1 MIFLHCGLSCLPR
14 YVVEDI
20 RLVPAPR
27 LLESDVLLLID
38 KINSAEVV
46 LSEHISDNAQLL
58 SSIQT
63 EVRSVKDIVI
73 AVRNTELQ
81 NLANV

>member
-1 MIFLHCGLSCLPR
+1 
-14 YVVEDI
+14 
-20 RLVPAPR
+20 
-27 LLESDVLLLID
+27 VLLLID